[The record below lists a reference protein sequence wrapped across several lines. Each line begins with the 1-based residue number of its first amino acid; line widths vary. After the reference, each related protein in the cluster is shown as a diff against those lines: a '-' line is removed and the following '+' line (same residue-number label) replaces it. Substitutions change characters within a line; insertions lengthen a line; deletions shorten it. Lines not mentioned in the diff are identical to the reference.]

1 MKLWWILSILLL
13 IAVTPAPGVIID
25 RIAVRVNNS
34 IIKDSDISRNLRVTS
49 FLNNQPLQINTPT
62 RKEAAKR
69 LIDQIFIHEEIRIGD
84 YPTAEWSEADRQL
97 AKLKKARFQSA
108 AAFQRELA
116 RYGINEPDLRFEF
129 QWQLTVLR
137 FIDARFRPAVLVN
150 DSDIQTYY
158 REHKAQFRQKDGSIA
173 SLEDVS
179 DQIRETIVGEK
190 VNDLFFAWL
199 DQKRKTSKVL
209 FYEENLR

>member
-1 MKLWWILSILLL
+1 MRLRWILSIPLF
-13 IAVTPAPGVIID
+13 IAVTPAPAVIID
-25 RIAVRVNNS
+25 RIAVRVDNS

-49 FLNNQPLQINTPT
+49 FLNNQPLQINTQT
-62 RKEAAKR
+62 RKEAANR
-69 LIDQIFIHEEIRIGD
+69 LIDQVFIREEIRIGD

-116 RYGINEPDLRFEF
+116 KYGINEPDLRFEF

-137 FIDARFRPAVLVN
+137 FIDARFRPSVLVN

-158 REHKAQFRQKDGSIA
+158 REHKAQFRQKGDSIA
-173 SLEDVS
+173 SLDDVS